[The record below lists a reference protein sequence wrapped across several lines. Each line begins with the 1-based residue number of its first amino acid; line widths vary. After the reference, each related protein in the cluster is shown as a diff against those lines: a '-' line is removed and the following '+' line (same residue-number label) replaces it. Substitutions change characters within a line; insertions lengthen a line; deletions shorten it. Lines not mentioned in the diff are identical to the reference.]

1 MEGDDP
7 GAAGGARDGDD
18 EDARRVDVRV
28 WIGVALTVLWLGGAA
43 IFIQG
48 SVGWSRFFA
57 QSPGDLGSFFEGVV
71 APLAF
76 LWLVLGLFLQQSE
89 LAANNRAIQR
99 QYALMQRTAEHAEV
113 QTRAIAA
120 NELHA
125 RQDTFVELSNL
136 VIRQLA
142 VTIGFLWMSSQV
154 AVPDS
159 PFSDDEVDALWSRF
173 ATGDPHIFGRR
184 LLTARIGL
192 EPAQQW
198 ELFWGTPVRERH
210 SGAYVHAFERLL
222 ATARECDPKGM
233 IVDALLGDVTGRLY
247 AALVETRGAG
257 PAQGGSV

>member
-1 MEGDDP
+1 MEGDEP
-7 GAAGGARDGDD
+7 GAAEGARDDG
-18 EDARRVDVRV
+18 ARRIDVRV
-28 WIGVALTVLWLGGAA
+28 WIGVALTILWLGVAA
-43 IFIQG
+43 IFIES
-48 SVGWSRFFA
+48 SVGWSRFFSQA
-57 QSPGDLGSFFEGVV
+57 PGDLGSFFEGVV

-159 PFSDDEVDALWSRF
+159 PYSDDDVDALWSRF
-173 ATGDPHIFGRR
+173 ATGDQHIFGRR
-184 LLTARIGL
+184 LLSAQIGL

-198 ELFWGTPVRERH
+198 ELFWGTPIRERH
-210 SGAYVHAFERLL
+210 SDTYVQAFERLL

-247 AALVETRGAG
+247 AALVEARTAG
-257 PAQGGSV
+257 PVQGDAI